1 MVFFFPFQIL
11 AKVGAG
17 TTLTTT
23 ATTPTKCRRR
33 RKKMSNK
40 WNSFLCALISCWLD
54 WRKMSG
60 QNEKCCCCCCDLRM
74 FWKLVGIRLGD
85 LVNMKTSVGEL
96 ILPRQHFS
104 ISVAFVAENGTISV
118 YPLPFKITWAANVAK
133 LLLWRHSGWCDR
145 FRFHANWV
153 RILFQ
158 PSSKKR
164 KLNEDRP
171 KF

>member
-1 MVFFFPFQIL
+1 MVFFFISDSGKSRSRNDVDDDGDD
-11 AKVGAG
+11 ANKVS
-17 TTLTTT
+17 TT
-23 ATTPTKCRRR
+23 AE
-33 RKKMSNK
+33 KMSNK

-60 QNEKCCCCCCDLRM
+60 QNEMCCCCDLRM

-96 ILPRQHFS
+96 ILPWQHFS
-104 ISVAFVAENGTISV
+104 ISVAFVAVNGTISV

-133 LLLWRHSGWCDR
+133 LFPWRHSGWCDR
-145 FRFHANWV
+145 FCFHANWV

-158 PSSKKR
+158 PWSKKR